1 MSSPST
7 APVKMPETLQAR
19 GETRTVMEWHALCS
33 MTGGRDKDYTMAV

>member
-7 APVKMPETLQAR
+7 ASVKMPESPQAH

-33 MTGGRDKDYTMAV
+33 MTGGRDKGYTMAV